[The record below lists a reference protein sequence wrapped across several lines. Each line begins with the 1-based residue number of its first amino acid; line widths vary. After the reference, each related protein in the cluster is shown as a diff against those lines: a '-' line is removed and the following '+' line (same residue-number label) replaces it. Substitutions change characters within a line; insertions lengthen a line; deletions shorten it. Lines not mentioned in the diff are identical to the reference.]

1 MMEISRVLNNNGHS
15 SVGPLSLKSGTI
27 GVFGQKRPINVQSYL
42 QMVVFI
48 D

>member
-1 MMEISRVLNNNGHS
+1 MEISRVFNNDDHR
-15 SVGPLSLKSGTI
+15 SVGPLSLKSGII